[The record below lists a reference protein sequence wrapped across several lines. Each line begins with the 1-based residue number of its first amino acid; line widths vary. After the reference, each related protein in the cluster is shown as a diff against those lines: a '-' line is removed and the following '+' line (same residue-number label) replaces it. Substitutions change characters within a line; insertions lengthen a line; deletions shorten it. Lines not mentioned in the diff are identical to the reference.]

1 MRPRL
6 LKYCCILAASLIMA
20 VAGTTLSLSRPSA
33 NSYSRLMH
41 RQSAPA
47 PDAVT
52 DCRMAAARLRATCPA
67 KAAIPDDAFESLRL
81 QCRQAAK
88 AGSPHP
94 GTARM

>member
-20 VAGTTLSLSRPSA
+20 VAGSTLSLSRPSP
-33 NSYSRLMH
+33 NSYSRLLQ
-41 RQSAPA
+41 RQNAPA

-52 DCRMAAARLRATCPA
+52 DCRMAAARLRAACPET
-67 KAAIPDDAFESLRL
+67 AIPDDAFESLRL

-88 AGSPHP
+88 ADKARPA
-94 GTARM
+94 TARM